1 MSNNAIRNKTCWIGW
16 IAVFVVMQVYG
27 YIIHTLGM
35 ADAYESLASIFRP
48 EAEMMDMMWMMMV
61 GSLGSTAVFC
71 YIFTFGAEGKGVME
85 GWRYGFWMGLFLSIP
100 YSVDQ
105 YVIYPLTGE
114 VAVIWFATGVLGLM
128 IAGAVFAAIY
138 KPSAA

>member
-1 MSNNAIRNKTCWIGW
+1 MNNKTFWIGFVV
-16 IAVFVVMQVYG
+16 IYVVMQAYG
-27 YIIHTLGM
+27 YVVHEIML
-35 ADAYESLASIFRP
+35 ADAYQSLASIFRP

-61 GSLGSTAVFC
+61 GSLGTTAVFC

-105 YVIYPLTGE
+105 YVIFPLTGE
-114 VAVIWFATGVLGLM
+114 VAVVWFATGVLGFM